1 MSMVIDLDDEAR
13 EILRIVA
20 DSIARSQPVE
30 QALRA
35 NGLDPTIAAQV
46 IGDAVGDEDDCPECP
61 RGTVV
66 AVGRP
71 EYDTGHQPYA
81 CDAGCGYGG

>member
-1 MSMVIDLDDEAR
+1 MSLTIDIDDEAR

-20 DSIARSQPVE
+20 DSIARDLPVDE
-30 QALRA
+30 ALRS

-46 IGDAVGDEDDCPECP
+46 IGDVVSDEDDCPECP

-66 AVGRP
+66 PVGRP
-71 EYDTGHQPYA
+71 ESDTGHQSYA
-81 CDAGCGYGG
+81 CDAGCGYRG